1 MEGINLTDSC
11 GGKAEWDVP
20 QLSTTACLMAA
31 LWQARRLPHLPE
43 EGDGSGLSKPSGK
56 VSVRNTHIS
65 IFTQSVHCCRIWTIP
80 QYAQPLVPA
89 SCLSPRIQTLAT
101 LSPDCTLRVDETLDL
116 CSCSPS
122 TWPHSLLTLLAPE
135 FPSLWDENLD
145 EPTLQWGQ
153 KTQAWGQ
160 VGNEW
165 CHCWKEEHLPSW
177 DSMCREKAVGCGGLG
192 GGGWLV
198 DRSSQEE
205 TSRGHE
211 SCWEESRLQ
220 ETQEQIPWPRSKLE
234 ATWSWLGQF
243 MIPDCQMISV
253 LSMILQHY
261 WSRQDSHWGARKPES
276 CGDLVSNE
284 PSNFPPPDARSSG
297 VLWSAAVAW
306 SSTLGLAF
314 GGPLLPHRTP
324 CIPLCM
330 PRWEGQGS
338 PAVWM
343 LGTPWFPF

>member
-80 QYAQPLVPA
+80 QSAQPLVPA
-89 SCLSPRIQTLAT
+89 SCLSPRVQTLAI

-165 CHCWKEEHLPSW
+165 CHCWNEEHLPSW
-177 DSMCREKAVGCGGLG
+177 DSMCREKAVGCGGRVG
-192 GGGWLV
+192 GG
-198 DRSSQEE
+198 
-205 TSRGHE
+205 
-211 SCWEESRLQ
+211 
-220 ETQEQIPWPRSKLE
+220 
-234 ATWSWLGQF
+234 
-243 MIPDCQMISV
+243 
-253 LSMILQHY
+253 
-261 WSRQDSHWGARKPES
+261 
-276 CGDLVSNE
+276 
-284 PSNFPPPDARSSG
+284 
-297 VLWSAAVAW
+297 
-306 SSTLGLAF
+306 LA
-314 GGPLLPHRTP
+314 GG
-324 CIPLCM
+324 
-330 PRWEGQGS
+330 
-338 PAVWM
+338 
-343 LGTPWFPF
+343 